1 MSQLLE
7 GDVIVRL
14 GGVKY
19 EEFSDVEL
27 GTQRGSSGPKQ
38 WWYLSREITWS
49 LIVT

>member
-27 GTQRGSSGPKQ
+27 GTQSQTKPRGAHLVLSSGATYQ
-38 WWYLSREITWS
+38 EG
-49 LIVT
+49 